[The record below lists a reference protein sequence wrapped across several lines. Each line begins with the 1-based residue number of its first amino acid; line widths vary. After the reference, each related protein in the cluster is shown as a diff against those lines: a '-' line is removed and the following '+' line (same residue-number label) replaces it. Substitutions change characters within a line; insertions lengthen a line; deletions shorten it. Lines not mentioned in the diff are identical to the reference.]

1 MWKADSLPSFYSDGD
16 NQEDAGR
23 EWKVTAALKEG
34 EDKVYDTIT
43 EAKMEGQDKKIIQ
56 KKDVI
61 SNAETWQKM
70 IEEVGQ
76 WTWTWNYTF
85 INLFHF

>member
-1 MWKADSLPSFYSDGD
+1 M
-16 NQEDAGR
+16 
-23 EWKVTAALKEG
+23 TAALKEG

-61 SNAETWQKM
+61 SNAET
-70 IEEVGQ
+70 
-76 WTWTWNYTF
+76 
-85 INLFHF
+85 